1 MKNLTYIVAL
11 FFIGWSASANSDKTI
26 NFSPYN
32 YGEAFI
38 FVEGDVEFAV
48 YRNGEFDFYY
58 NPQFARHS
66 GNYISSPRENISYN
80 AGYNYDLYVQYDD
93 YGAVIQIEDVPVY
106 YDYYGRI
113 IQAGNV
119 YMNYNSHGNIV
130 RVGNMHVRYN
140 RFNQPIRY
148 IGSINQYNSHY
159 VYQPWHQYYM
169 RPHQDYRVVYYQ
181 PYRAYYEPSRINY
194 IQYSNY
200 YQNNNN
206 YINKNNFYRPGQQGV
221 AYNQGRRTSTE
232 RNLETTLRS
241 SRNVTRNTSSNAE
254 VKNTA
259 IRGNAA
265 VTRRTENN
273 SSTNRVRSEKEISNI
288 ENHRAAVNAQR
299 GRTTESIKERNIPS
313 QVQNVNRRST
323 TTKSDYPVQARS
335 EQRTNSTENRARVE
349 QRQKTVSRTSVP
361 ERNTTV
367 SRTSV
372 PERNTR
378 IQRTQNDTN
387 GSNVRAQNNSSRT
400 NPVRAT
406 SRSTSSKE
414 RRSSERR

>member
-1 MKNLTYIVAL
+1 MKNLTYILAL
-11 FFIGWSASANSDKTI
+11 FFIGWSASANSDKTN
-26 NFSPYN
+26 NFLPYN

-38 FVEGDVEFAV
+38 FVEGEVEFAV
-48 YRNGEFDFYY
+48 YTNGEFDFYY

-66 GNYISSPRENISYN
+66 DNYINSPRENISFN

-93 YGAVIQIEDVPVY
+93 YGAVVQIENVPVY

-119 YMNYNSHGNIV
+119 YINYNSHGNIV

-148 IGSINQYNSHY
+148 IGSINQYNSRY
-159 VYQPWHQYYM
+159 VYQPWHRYYM

-221 AYNQGRRTSTE
+221 AYNQGRRTTSE
-232 RNLETTLRS
+232 RDLKTNLRS
-241 SRNVTRNTSSNAE
+241 SQNVTRNTSSNAE

-259 IRGNAA
+259 IRSNAA
-265 VTRRTENN
+265 VTRRTENI
-273 SSTNRVRSEKEISNI
+273 SRTNRGSSEKEISNI

-299 GRTTESIKERNIPS
+299 GRTTESIKERNVPS
-313 QVQNVNRRST
+313 EVQNVNRRST
-323 TTKSDYPVQARS
+323 TTVTKSDYPVQVRR
-335 EQRTNSTENRARVE
+335 EQRESSTDNQVRVE

-361 ERNTTV
+361 D
-367 SRTSV
+367 
-372 PERNTR
+372 RNTR
-378 IQRTQNDTN
+378 TQRTQNDTN
-387 GSNVRAQNNSSRT
+387 RSNVRAQDNSSRT
-400 NPVRAT
+400 SPVRAT
-406 SRSTSSKE
+406 SRSTTSEE
-414 RRSSERR
+414 RRSRER

>member
-11 FFIGWSASANSDKTI
+11 FFIGWSASANSAKI
-26 NFSPYN
+26 MNFFPYN

-66 GNYISSPRENISYN
+66 GNNISSSGENISYN

-119 YMNYNSHGNIV
+119 YINYNSHGNVV

-159 VYQPWHQYYM
+159 VYQPWHQFYM
-169 RPHQDYRVVYYQ
+169 RPYQDYRVVYYE

-194 IQYSNY
+194 IQYSTY
-200 YQNNNN
+200 YQDNNN
-206 YINKNNFYRPGQQGV
+206 YINKNNFYRPGQQVV
-221 AYNQGRRTSTE
+221 AYNQGRRTTSE
-232 RNLETTLRS
+232 RDLETTLRS
-241 SRNVTRNTSSNAE
+241 SKNVRRNTSSSDE
-254 VKNTA
+254 VENRA
-259 IRGNAA
+259 IRSNNS
-265 VTRRTENN
+265 VTRRTEN
-273 SSTNRVRSEKEISNI
+273 SSRSNRVISEKEISNI

-299 GRTTESIKERNIPS
+299 GRTSASIKERNVPS
-313 QVQNVNRRST
+313 EVQNVNRRST
-323 TTKSDYPVQARS
+323 NTSTKSDYPVRARS
-335 EQRTNSTENRARVE
+335 EQRGRSTENQARVE
-349 QRQKTVSRTSVP
+349 QRQRTVSRTSVP
-361 ERNTTV
+361 ERNT
-367 SRTSV
+367 SAQRTQS
-372 PERNTR
+372 
-378 IQRTQNDTN
+378 IQRTQNDSN
-387 GSNVRAQNNSSRT
+387 GSNVRAQNNSSRSSSA
-400 NPVRAT
+400 RAASRT
-406 SRSTSSKE
+406 TTSEESRS
-414 RRSSERR
+414 RDRS

>member
-26 NFSPYN
+26 NFFPYN

-48 YRNGEFDFYY
+48 YTNGEFDFYY
-58 NPQFARHS
+58 NPQFAGHS

-119 YMNYNSHGNIV
+119 YINYNSHGNIV

-169 RPHQDYRVVYYQ
+169 RPYQDYRVVYYQ

-200 YQNNNN
+200 YQDNNN
-206 YINKNNFYRPGQQGV
+206 YINKNNFYRPGQQVV
-221 AYNQGRRTSTE
+221 AYNQGRRTTSE
-232 RNLETTLRS
+232 RDLETTLRS
-241 SRNVTRNTSSNAE
+241 SQNVTRNTSSS
-254 VKNTA
+254 VKVENTA
-259 IRGNAA
+259 IRSNTA
-265 VTRRTENN
+265 VTRRTEN
-273 SSTNRVRSEKEISNI
+273 SSGSNRVSSEKEISNI

-299 GRTTESIKERNIPS
+299 GRTPESIKERNVPS
-313 QVQNVNRRST
+313 EVQNVNRRST
-323 TTKSDYPVQARS
+323 NTPAKADYPVQARS
-335 EQRTNSTENRARVE
+335 EQRGSSTENQARVE

-361 ERNTTV
+361 ERNT
-367 SRTSV
+367 S
-372 PERNTR
+372 

-406 SRSTSSKE
+406 SRSTTSEE
-414 RRSSERR
+414 RRSRERR

>member
-26 NFSPYN
+26 NVFPYN

-48 YRNGEFDFYY
+48 YTNGEFDFYY
-58 NPQFARHS
+58 NPQFAGQS

-119 YMNYNSHGNIV
+119 YINYNSHGNLV

-169 RPHQDYRVVYYQ
+169 RPYQDYRVVYYQ

-194 IQYSNY
+194 IQYSNN
-200 YQNNNN
+200 YQENNN
-206 YINKNNFYRPGQQGV
+206 YINKNNFYRPGQQVV
-221 AYNQGRRTSTE
+221 AYNQGRRTTSE
-232 RNLETTLRS
+232 RDFETSLRS
-241 SRNVTRNTSSNAE
+241 SQNIKRNTSSSVE
-254 VKNTA
+254 VENTA
-259 IRGNAA
+259 IRSNAS
-265 VTRRTENN
+265 VTRRTENI
-273 SSTNRVRSEKEISNI
+273 SGSNRVRSEKEITNI
-288 ENHRAAVNAQR
+288 ENHRVAVNAQR
-299 GRTTESIKERNIPS
+299 GREPESVKERNVPS
-313 QVQNVNRRST
+313 EVQNVNRRNT
-323 TTKSDYPVQARS
+323 NTPAKLDYPVQASS
-335 EQRTNSTENRARVE
+335 EQRGSSTENEARVE
-349 QRQKTVSRTSVP
+349 QRQKTLTRTSVT
-361 ERNTTV
+361 ERNTST
-367 SRTSV
+367 
-372 PERNTR
+372 
-378 IQRTQNDTN
+378 QRTQIDTN
-387 GSNVRAQNNSSRT
+387 GSNVGTQNNSLRT
-400 NPVRAT
+400 NPVRANSPLTT
-406 SRSTSSKE
+406 SEE
-414 RRSSERR
+414 RRSRVRR

>member
-1 MKNLTYIVAL
+1 MKNLTYIVAF

-26 NFSPYN
+26 NFSRYN

-48 YRNGEFDFYY
+48 YTNGEFDFYY

-80 AGYNYDLYVQYDD
+80 AGYNYDLFVQYDD

-119 YMNYNSHGNIV
+119 YINYNSHGNIV

-159 VYQPWHQYYM
+159 VFQPWHKYYM
-169 RPHQDYRVVYYQ
+169 RPHQNYRVVYYQ

-194 IQYSNY
+194 IQYSTY

-206 YINKNNFYRPGQQGV
+206 YINKTNFYRPGQQVV
-221 AYNQGRRTSTE
+221 AYNQGRRTTSE
-232 RNLETTLRS
+232 RNLESHLRS
-241 SRNVTRNTSSNAE
+241 SQNVRRNTSSSDEIENRA
-254 VKNTA
+254 VRSN
-259 IRGNAA
+259 NS
-265 VTRRTENN
+265 VTRRTEN
-273 SSTNRVRSEKEISNI
+273 SSRSNRVSSEKEITNI

-299 GRTTESIKERNIPS
+299 GRTSELLNERKVPS
-313 QVQNVNRRST
+313 EVQNVNRRST
-323 TTKSDYPVQARS
+323 STTKPTPVKSDYPVQARS
-335 EQRTNSTENRARVE
+335 EQPRSSTDNQARVE
-349 QRQKTVSRTSVP
+349 QRPRTVSRTSVP
-361 ERNTTV
+361 ERNP
-367 SRTSV
+367 SIKRTQSV
-372 PERNTR
+372 
-378 IQRTQNDTN
+378 QRVQNDTN
-387 GSNVRAQNNSSRT
+387 RSNARAQNNSSRSSS
-400 NPVRAT
+400 VRAT
-406 SRSTSSKE
+406 SRSTTSQERSSGE
-414 RRSSERR
+414 RR

>member
-11 FFIGWSASANSDKTI
+11 FFIGSSASANSNKTI

-48 YRNGEFDFYY
+48 YTNGEFDFYY
-58 NPQFARHS
+58 NPQFAGHS

-80 AGYNYDLYVQYDD
+80 SGYNYDLYVQYDD

-119 YMNYNSHGNIV
+119 YINYNSHGNLV

-140 RFNQPIRY
+140 RFDQPIRY

-159 VYQPWHQYYM
+159 VYQPWHEYYM

-181 PYRAYYEPSRINY
+181 PYRAYYEPSRLNY

-200 YQNNNN
+200 YQDNNN
-206 YINKNNFYRPGQQGV
+206 YINKNNFYRPGQQDV
-221 AYNQGRRTSTE
+221 AYNQGRRTTSE
-232 RNLETTLRS
+232 RDLETTLRS
-241 SRNVTRNTSSNAE
+241 SQNVTRNTSSSVE
-254 VKNTA
+254 VENTA
-259 IRGNAA
+259 IRSNAA
-265 VTRRTENN
+265 VTRRTENI
-273 SSTNRVRSEKEISNI
+273 SSSNRVSSEKEISNI
-288 ENHRAAVNAQR
+288 EDHRAAVNAQR
-299 GRTTESIKERNIPS
+299 GRTPESLKERSVPPK
-313 QVQNVNRRST
+313 VQNVNRRST
-323 TTKSDYPVQARS
+323 NSPTKSDYPVQARS
-335 EQRTNSTENRARVE
+335 EQRGSSRENQARVE

-361 ERNTTV
+361 ERNT
-367 SRTSV
+367 RT
-372 PERNTR
+372 
-378 IQRTQNDTN
+378 QRTQNDSN

-400 NPVRAT
+400 NPVMAT
-406 SRSTSSKE
+406 SRSTRSE
-414 RRSSERR
+414 ERSSRDRR

>member
-11 FFIGWSASANSDKTI
+11 LFIGWSASANSDKTI

-48 YRNGEFDFYY
+48 YTNGEFDFYY
-58 NPQFARHS
+58 NPQFAKHS

-119 YMNYNSHGNIV
+119 YINYNSHGNIV

-200 YQNNNN
+200 YQANNN

-221 AYNQGRRTSTE
+221 AYNQGRRTTSE
-232 RNLETTLRS
+232 RDLETTLRS
-241 SRNVTRNTSSNAE
+241 SQNVTRNTNSTVE
-254 VKNTA
+254 VENKA
-259 IRGNAA
+259 IRSNTA
-265 VTRRTENN
+265 VTRRTENI
-273 SSTNRVRSEKEISNI
+273 SSSNRVSSEKEISNI
-288 ENHRAAVNAQR
+288 ENHRAAVNAHR
-299 GRTTESIKERNIPS
+299 GRTPESISERNVPS
-313 QVQNVNRRST
+313 KVQYVTRRST
-323 TTKSDYPVQARS
+323 TTTAPTQSDNPVQVRS
-335 EQRTNSTENRARVE
+335 EQRRSSTENQARVE
-349 QRQKTVSRTSVP
+349 QRQKTV
-361 ERNTTV
+361 N
-367 SRTSV
+367 RTSV

-378 IQRTQNDTN
+378 TQRTQNDTN
-387 GSNVRAQNNSSRT
+387 GSNVRTQNNSSRT
-400 NPVRAT
+400 NQVRAT
-406 SRSTSSKE
+406 SRSTTREERSSRE
-414 RRSSERR
+414 RR

>member
-11 FFIGWSASANSDKTI
+11 FFIGWSASAKSDKTI

-48 YRNGEFDFYY
+48 YTNGEFDFYY
-58 NPQFARHS
+58 NPQFSRHS
-66 GNYISSPRENISYN
+66 GNYLSSPRENISYN

-93 YGAVIQIEDVPVY
+93 YGAVIQIENVPVY

-119 YMNYNSHGNIV
+119 YINYNSHGNIV

-148 IGSINQYNSHY
+148 IGSINQYNRHY

-200 YQNNNN
+200 YLDNNN

-221 AYNQGRRTSTE
+221 AYNQGRRTTSE
-232 RNLETTLRS
+232 RDLETTLRS
-241 SRNVTRNTSSNAE
+241 SQNVTRNTNSNAKVE
-254 VKNTA
+254 NTA
-259 IRGNAA
+259 IRSNAS

-273 SSTNRVRSEKEISNI
+273 SSSNRVSSEKEISNI
-288 ENHRAAVNAQR
+288 KNHRAAVNAQR
-299 GRTTESIKERNIPS
+299 GRATESIRERNVPTE
-313 QVQNVNRRST
+313 VQNVSRRST
-323 TTKSDYPVQARS
+323 TTRSDYPVQARS
-335 EQRTNSTENRARVE
+335 EQRGSSTENRARVE
-349 QRQKTVSRTSVP
+349 QRQKAVSRTSVP
-361 ERNTTV
+361 D
-367 SRTSV
+367 
-372 PERNTR
+372 RNTR
-378 IQRTQNDTN
+378 TQRSQNDTN
-387 GSNVRAQNNSSRT
+387 ESNVRAQNNSSRT
-400 NPVRAT
+400 NPVRST
-406 SRSTSSKE
+406 SRSTTSEE
-414 RRSSERR
+414 RGSRGRR